1 VDPGTICDGGRTQE
15 EFDRDGTGY
24 ALLFQNGETP
34 EAIYKAPLNA
44 TAAEAIGVIDNIFQL
59 QGFHDFLSNNSSS
72 NYPSLYLFTL
82 YLDGLV

>member
-1 VDPGTICDGGRTQE
+1 MDPSTICDDGRTQE

-44 TAAEAIGVIDNIFQL
+44 TAAEAIGVIGNIFQL
-59 QGFHDFLSNNSSS
+59 QGFHDFFQNNWPSNI
-72 NYPSLYLFTL
+72 P
-82 YLDGLV
+82 